1 MLTITRKPGERIMIG
16 DDVVIEIVEVTG
28 NTVRVGI
35 TAPRD
40 RLIYREELWERVKRE
55 NEEAAR
61 SDASRIEGASR
72 IDQLAKERRE
82 SRT

>member
-16 DDVVIEIVEVTG
+16 DDIVIEIVEVTG
-28 NTVRVGI
+28 STVRVGI

-61 SDASRIEGASR
+61 ADAGRFDDFE
-72 IDQLAKERRE
+72 KERGEKR
-82 SRT
+82 S